1 VKHPQ
6 NGARIYLVAAVLATA
21 LMLSHPGAAQGLAQ
35 SVAADSNAA
44 LDVVQI
50 RPNFYVLA
58 GAGGNIG
65 VQIGPDGV
73 VLVDAGREDAA
84 DRVVAA
90 VRKLTDKPIRY
101 IINTNADADHVGG
114 NARVAKAGKTFFNVE
129 GPRAEMAK
137 TMTNGGA
144 AAILASDGVLRRMSG
159 ATHGNKAYPAEAWPT
174 EAFFQPRKA
183 IYLNREGIEVLRAP
197 AAHSDSDS
205 LVFFRGSDVVM
216 AGDVLDTTGFPHIDL
231 AQGGSLEGEI
241 DALNHLLELAI
252 PPVPL
257 VNQEGGTYVVAGHG
271 RVCDQADVLDYRD
284 MVVTV
289 RDVVQ
294 DMIKRG
300 VALDQIKAAS
310 PALPYERQY
319 GRSAN
324 GWTTN
329 AFVEVVYRSLIA
341 APTRAK

>member
-1 VKHPQ
+1 MKRQQ
-6 NGARIYLVAAVLATA
+6 NVARMYLAAAILSAALVLP
-21 LMLSHPGAAQGLAQ
+21 HHGLAQ
-35 SVAADSNAA
+35 NAAADKKAA

-50 RPNFYVLA
+50 RPNFYVIA

-73 VLVDAGREDAA
+73 VLVDAGRADAA
-84 DRVVAA
+84 DRVLAA
-90 VRKLTDKPIRY
+90 IRKLTDKPIRY

-114 NARVAKAGKTFFNVE
+114 NARVAQAGKTFFNVQ
-129 GPRAEMAK
+129 GPRTEMAK
-137 TMTNGGA
+137 AMTNGGA
-144 AAILASDGVLRRMSG
+144 AAILASDGVLRRMS
-159 ATHGNKAYPAEAWPT
+159 ADKAYPAEAWPT

-197 AAHSDSDS
+197 AAHSDTDS
-205 LVFFRGSDVVM
+205 IVFFRGSDVVM

-231 AQGGSLEGEI
+231 AQGGSLKGEI

-257 VNQEGGTYVVAGHG
+257 VNQEGATYVVSGHG
-271 RVCDQADVLDYRD
+271 RVCDQADVVEYRD
-284 MVVTV
+284 MVVIV

-300 VALDQIKAAS
+300 MALDQIKAAS

-324 GWTTN
+324 GWTTD
-329 AFVEVVYRSLIA
+329 AFIEVVYKSLTA
-341 APTRAK
+341 APTRTK